1 MMLFGPMMAPTSD
14 WHRTT
19 EVSILVLNSKF
30 LRSRVAKRVFLLF
43 VVCALLPM
51 LTLTALV
58 FVKASRELRSQH
70 DRELQLATKAMALS
84 IFERLTMLDSE
95 LEIAALRAGK
105 DAGLPSVSSAHFA
118 EIGLLDGRDVSRRGG
133 TLRADELDHLF
144 AGHTLLRVA
153 PCLSEPAA
161 KCVVMIKAA
170 DSDRNAPRFLA
181 GDVSGTYLWDP
192 DKLPADTDL
201 LVLSSDSDTLFTS
214 DPSAQL
220 PSRLSRHDAASGFLE
235 WKSGNTS
242 TQAACRDLFLR
253 PEFLAASWTVIVR
266 QTDHA
271 HVLAMQNFRDT
282 LLLVTVLAMW
292 IVVLFSSIQIR
303 RTMGPLELLGD
314 ATQRVADQKFD
325 TRVHITSADEFQEL
339 GASFNSMAS
348 RLGRQFQT
356 LRAISDIDQ
365 AVLASRKL
373 DSIIDTALSRVATVL
388 SADCFAI
395 AIFESG
401 SSGCLADLTLRDC
414 NSNAQLVF
422 GNRMVPPSS
431 VAELQSS
438 RSLGFTLDGHLTPE
452 YLLPLA
458 DRGICFAQI
467 FPIVLDGRLF
477 AAFMCGLKNP
487 PPIVWEDCDTGREL
501 ADRLT
506 LAFSNMA
513 LIDALEQ
520 LNWGALSA
528 LARTID
534 AKSEWTAGHS
544 ERVTALAL
552 RIARAMQ
559 LPEHELR
566 VMHRGGLLHDI
577 GKIGTPLEILDKPA
591 KLEPHE
597 MAIMREHVQTGVRIL
612 EPVAA
617 FAESLPIVA
626 QHHEWYNGA
635 GYPAGL
641 AGEEISL
648 HARIFAVADCY
659 DALVSDRPY
668 RAGLAKARVVK
679 MLAEKSGTQFDP
691 QVIEVFL
698 RLCTE
703 NSDIAGEENSACL
716 IGYTS

>member
-1 MMLFGPMMAPTSD
+1 
-14 WHRTT
+14 
-19 EVSILVLNSKF
+19 
-30 LRSRVAKRVFLLF
+30 
-43 VVCALLPM
+43 
-51 LTLTALV
+51 
-58 FVKASRELRSQH
+58 
-70 DRELQLATKAMALS
+70 
-84 IFERLTMLDSE
+84 
-95 LEIAALRAGK
+95 
-105 DAGLPSVSSAHFA
+105 
-118 EIGLLDGRDVSRRGG
+118 
-133 TLRADELDHLF
+133 
-144 AGHTLLRVA
+144 
-153 PCLSEPAA
+153 
-161 KCVVMIKAA
+161 
-170 DSDRNAPRFLA
+170 
-181 GDVSGTYLWDP
+181 
-192 DKLPADTDL
+192 
-201 LVLSSDSDTLFTS
+201 
-214 DPSAQL
+214 
-220 PSRLSRHDAASGFLE
+220 
-235 WKSGNTS
+235 
-242 TQAACRDLFLR
+242 
-253 PEFLAASWTVIVR
+253 
-266 QTDHA
+266 
-271 HVLAMQNFRDT
+271 
-282 LLLVTVLAMW
+282 
-292 IVVLFSSIQIR
+292 
-303 RTMGPLELLGD
+303 
-314 ATQRVADQKFD
+314 
-325 TRVHITSADEFQEL
+325 
-339 GASFNSMAS
+339 
-348 RLGRQFQT
+348 
-356 LRAISDIDQ
+356 
-365 AVLASRKL
+365 
-373 DSIIDTALSRVATVL
+373 
-388 SADCFAI
+388 
-395 AIFESG
+395 
-401 SSGCLADLTLRDC
+401 
-414 NSNAQLVF
+414 
-422 GNRMVPPSS
+422 
-431 VAELQSS
+431 
-438 RSLGFTLDGHLTPE
+438 
-452 YLLPLA
+452 
-458 DRGICFAQI
+458 
-467 FPIVLDGRLF
+467 
-477 AAFMCGLKNP
+477 
-487 PPIVWEDCDTGREL
+487 
-501 ADRLT
+501 
-506 LAFSNMA
+506 MA